1 MFPRILA
8 SATAL
13 AVLPALAAAA
23 PASRV
28 DSSTSV
34 TVATGAIANSSGQAI
49 AGVAVRL
56 YAWPSDKVLQSL
68 KPGQDV
74 PTKLLAT
81 TTTGSSGNYS
91 LSVPESALKAAAIER
106 GWANLEVDSV
116 SGMSWSFPFQ
126 TDPGVAEHVSLTK
139 KNPGICTTNVA
150 SPWQYLRQLHKSW
163 GIVGQGYIARGKRTN
178 GDTVGFTYSH
188 GQSSTLGM
196 GVSAQGYAVSYS
208 RSGTDKEWSLR
219 TQGFAREHGNSLFR
233 TEFRIAIYRQLCVED
248 GGGHR
253 HQKGKCP
260 RKDPYGGNV
269 VYCIWKVRSNGW
281 AGGATTLHPKIP
293 PHTPG
298 YDCVKEEK
306 GAPFGVNTGTAV
318 TWSQG
323 LAIKPATGIGFNGQA
338 QTGYDTSG
346 HMRFK
351 FGSTGY
357 LCGTDGDPGSASQM
371 VARGSQS

>member
-1 MFPRILA
+1 MFRRLLV
-8 SATAL
+8 SAAAV
-13 AVLPALAAAA
+13 AVLPVLATATPA
-23 PASRV
+23 PRA
-28 DSSTSV
+28 DSSTDI
-34 TVATGAIANSSGQAI
+34 TVATGAITRSSGQAMT
-49 AGVAVRL
+49 GVTVRL
-56 YAWPSDKVLQSL
+56 YAWPSDRVLQSL
-68 KPGQDV
+68 KPGQNV

-81 TTTGSSGNYS
+81 TTTSSTGSYS
-91 LSVPESALKAAAIER
+91 LSLPDPALKAAAIEQ
-106 GWANLEVDSV
+106 GWANLEIDSV

-126 TDPGVAEHVSLTK
+126 TDPGFTEHVNLIK
-139 KNPGICTTNVA
+139 KNPGICTTA
-150 SPWQYLRQLHKSW
+150 TSSPWQYLRQLHKSW
-163 GIVGQGYIARGKRTN
+163 GIVGQGYIARGRHTK

-188 GQSSTLGM
+188 GQSSTLGI

-208 RSGTDKEWSLR
+208 RGGTDKEWSSR
-219 TQGFAREHGNSLFR
+219 TQGFTTEHRNSLFR

-248 GGGHR
+248 GDGHR

-260 RKDPYGGNV
+260 RKDSYGGNV

-281 AGGATTLHPKIP
+281 AGGATALHPKTL

-323 LAIKPATGIGFNGQA
+323 LAIRPATGIGFNGQA

-346 HMRFK
+346 YMKFK
-351 FGSTGY
+351 FGATGY
-357 LCGTDGDPGSASQM
+357 LCGTNGDPGSASQM
-371 VARGSQS
+371 VARGNQG